1 MCIRSFFRAGCVER
15 GTGEASGK
23 SSGTESR
30 MGEERKKCREE
41 KLTVK
46 LVWKNVRKIR
56 TREKQMELE
65 EWMKKSDCDV
75 CAINENEYV
84 EVGDKYK

>member
-1 MCIRSFFRAGCVER
+1 MCIRSFFRAGSVER

-30 MGEERKKCREE
+30 MGEERKKIREE

-46 LVWKNVRKIR
+46 VCVEECKEDSYK
-56 TREKQMELE
+56 RETNGIGRVDE
-65 EWMKKSDCDV
+65 E
-75 CAINENEYV
+75 I
-84 EVGDKYK
+84 